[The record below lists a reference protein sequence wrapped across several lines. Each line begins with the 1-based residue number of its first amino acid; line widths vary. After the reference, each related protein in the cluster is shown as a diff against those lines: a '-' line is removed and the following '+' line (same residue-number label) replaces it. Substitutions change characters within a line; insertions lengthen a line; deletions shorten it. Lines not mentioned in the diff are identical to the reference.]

1 MSISVCNAVSRT
13 QSTQNPCHAR
23 YVARRIEA
31 FGRAMGRPFAFSGNG
46 GTAIDADA
54 PSLIALAK
62 QMEFGV

>member
-1 MSISVCNAVSRT
+1 MFVTQCLERSLHRT
-13 QSTQNPCHAR
+13 RATPATSP
-23 YVARRIEA
+23 RRIEA